1 MGFMFCKG
9 RGVNQGDCEAFRW
22 SRIAANQVNANA
34 QFNLGLRYVEG
45 QGVDQND
52 KEEEAMRW
60 YLMAAD
66 QDLLMQSIMWDWCMT
81 KAKAWI
87 KQR

>member
-1 MGFMFCKG
+1 MHSST
-9 RGVNQGDCEAFRW
+9 W
-22 SRIAANQVNANA
+22 
-34 QFNLGLRYVEG
+34 LGLRYVEG

-66 QDLLMQSIMWDWCMT
+66 QGLAHAKYNVGLVHDKCQGVDQNNEEAFNVGT
-81 KAKAWI
+81 KRGSCTI
-87 KQR
+87 